1 MMTRFVIP
9 IMAFLVAG
17 CATMHYVSMTSY
29 TAQDF
34 ARSIDDQSQSFKLFA
49 SSGYGDFET
58 PRGEYSARFDVSVR
72 RPSTTN
78 IRLYGPFGIKMAQA
92 ELSAD
97 TLVVYN
103 SLNNEVFL
111 GKPTEANL
119 KQFLMVAADGASLSD
134 LLLGFMVPLTHLDSA
149 QMASRVDGRHV
160 SYVYSS
166 KDTVEEFTV
175 DEEYLRTIGYKRLVN
190 GKPILEIDYSDFTSV
205 DNIFFPRTIFF
216 EDLKHNVSAKLFY
229 QDIVLN
235 EKEEVQIT
243 VPADAK
249 EILLN

>member
-9 IMAFLVAG
+9 LTCFLLAG
-17 CATMHYVSMTSY
+17 CATVHYVSLTSF
-29 TAQDF
+29 TAQDI
-34 ARSIDDQSQSFKLFA
+34 ARSINDQAHSFEFFA

-58 PRGEYSARFDVSVR
+58 PQGEYSARFDVSIH
-72 RPSTTN
+72 RPSTTS

-92 ELSAD
+92 ELSPD
-97 TLVVYN
+97 TFVVYN

-119 KQFLMVAADGASLSD
+119 KHFLVVAADGASLPD

-149 QMASRVDGRHV
+149 QATSRVDGRHV
-160 SYVYSS
+160 SFIYSS
-166 KDTVEEFTV
+166 QDTVEKFTV
-175 DEEYLRTIGYKRLVN
+175 DEEYLRTIGYERLVN
-190 GKPILEIDYSDFTSV
+190 GRPILKIDYSDFMSV
-205 DNIFFPRTIFF
+205 DNIYFPRTILF
-216 EDLKHNVSAKLFY
+216 EDLKHSVSAKLFY

-249 EILLN
+249 EIFLN